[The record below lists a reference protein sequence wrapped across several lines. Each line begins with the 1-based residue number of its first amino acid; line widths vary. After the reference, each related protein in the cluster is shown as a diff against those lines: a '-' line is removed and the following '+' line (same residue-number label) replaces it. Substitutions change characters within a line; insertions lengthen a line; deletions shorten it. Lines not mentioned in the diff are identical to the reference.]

1 MIIASRRSAFRQ
13 PAVLVPL
20 ALLAFAGVVWGVA
33 SLFAA
38 GEVADAR
45 ARLLA
50 DVDATLAARPVA
62 AGELSR
68 LVAALRK
75 LPDHDS
81 AHDLLAAQA
90 RIELERDRPDSAQKL
105 FLAIASRPGATP
117 DQQRLGARI
126 LLRLQEAGGVEP
138 AVAIGWLAQAADL
151 AEAAARAS
159 GAADDLLRAW
169 QAAERSGQHE
179 RARAF
184 ARQLAEQ
191 HAGRPEAEFVALTA
205 AFGASTPVD
214 AVDQAVVDLA
224 PPPVE
229 ALALRAFAQLQGKDM
244 NAATATAEQALL
256 RAPGVF
262 VVRWAAAVVFHA
274 CVSGHE
280 AGSAE
285 RARWVARRDP
295 QLEWVSAWPNVSEP
309 LRKQCAAMRELR

>member
-1 MIIASRRSAFRQ
+1 MIIASRRSAFRK

-20 ALLAFAGVVWGVA
+20 ALLALAGAGWWVA

-50 DVDATLAARPVA
+50 DVDATLASRPVA
-62 AGELSR
+62 VGELSR

-75 LPDHDS
+75 LPDHDV
-81 AHDLLAAQA
+81 ADDLLAAQA

-105 FLAIASRPGATP
+105 FLAIATRPGATS

-126 LLRLQEAGGVEP
+126 LLRLQEAGGGDP
-138 AVAIGWLAQAADL
+138 SAAIGWLTQVADL
-151 AEAAARAS
+151 AEAAARAN
-159 GAADDLLRAW
+159 GTADDLLRAW

-191 HAGRPEAEFVALTA
+191 HAGRPEAAFVALTA
-205 AFGASTPVD
+205 AFGAATSVD
-214 AVDQAVVDLA
+214 VVDQAVVDLD

-229 ALALRAFAQLQGKDM
+229 ALALRAFAQLQGKDLQ
-244 NAATATAEQALL
+244 AAVATAEQALL

-274 CVSGHE
+274 CASGHE
-280 AGSAE
+280 AGGAE
-285 RARWVARRDP
+285 RARWVARRDA
-295 QLEWVSAWPNVSEP
+295 QLDWVSAWPSVSEP
-309 LRKQCAAMRELR
+309 LRKQAAAMRELR